1 MDNLGFITVIDH
13 PQHGLIGGYLVL
25 NQAGRPLEFHCTNP
39 IKPSRTQEIL
49 FGISLEPYLYG
60 EQIARTL
67 VSKSKLSVVVI
78 LTNIVSI
85 LAVNGLVT
93 LPIAYIFDKLT
104 QNTDGQPEPD
114 FLTNTTTTNST
125 STNDLEVVVR
135 PKLISEELNESLRSF
150 GIEDSGLQT
159 CKSTDDNE
167 ILTVPQVTG
176 LDVEYWQGYKIGNR
190 TVAIPGEKSDNREQL
205 LGNIKKISRNV
216 DLLEPF
222 TRIKLAIAETHNYE

>member
-104 QNTDGQPEPD
+104 QNTNGQSEPD
-114 FLTNTTTTNST
+114 NSAEP
-125 STNDLEVVVR
+125 NDPDDPEVAGR

-159 CKSTDDNE
+159 CKSIDDNE

-190 TVAIPGEKSDNREQL
+190 TVAIPGEKTDNREQL